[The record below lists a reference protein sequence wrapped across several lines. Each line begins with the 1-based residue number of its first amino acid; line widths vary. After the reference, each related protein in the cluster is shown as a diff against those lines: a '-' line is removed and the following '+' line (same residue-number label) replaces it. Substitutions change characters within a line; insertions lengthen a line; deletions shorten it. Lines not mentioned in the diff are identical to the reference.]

1 MNNEA
6 ILVITRGYHVGLRVD
21 LNLNSPELILGRE
34 ESLTI
39 CISDDSVSRHHCRI
53 FVNEHGWHVEDL
65 NSMNGTFVNGHKVSR
80 APLRNQDMVKVGS
93 EIICFLQGDN
103 IQTEFH
109 NLVYRLA
116 VYDSLTQVHNQTFLT
131 DFTAREF
138 ARAKRHQ
145 RHLALMLF
153 DVDDLSGINEKLGTM
168 TGDHVLITIANR
180 LSQRIRREELL
191 ARFSDDCFA
200 IVLPETT
207 LEGAQKFA
215 DIVRQNIG
223 ATPMQFEGVNI
234 NVSVGV
240 GIGFFHPEMNEV
252 SELVQEAQSA
262 LFRAKQTGMGQVS
275 F

>member
-1 MNNEA
+1 M
-6 ILVITRGYHVGLRVD
+6 
-21 LNLNSPELILGRE
+21 
-34 ESLTI
+34 
-39 CISDDSVSRHHCRI
+39 
-53 FVNEHGWHVEDL
+53 
-65 NSMNGTFVNGHKVSR
+65 
-80 APLRNQDMVKVGS
+80 
-93 EIICFLQGDN
+93 QGDV

-131 DFTAREF
+131 DFPAREF

-153 DVDDLSGINEKLGTM
+153 DADDPQNNEKLGTM

-215 DIVRQNIG
+215 DIVRQNIDNTNE
-223 ATPMQFEGVNI
+223 AEGVNI
-234 NVSVGV
+234 NVSVV
-240 GIGFFHPEMNEV
+240 GIGFFHP
-252 SELVQEAQSA
+252 
-262 LFRAKQTGMGQVS
+262 K
-275 F
+275 